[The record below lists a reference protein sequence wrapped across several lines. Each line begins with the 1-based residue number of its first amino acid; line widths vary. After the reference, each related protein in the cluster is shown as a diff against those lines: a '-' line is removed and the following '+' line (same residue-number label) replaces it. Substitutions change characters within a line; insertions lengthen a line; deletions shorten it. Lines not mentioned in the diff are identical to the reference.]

1 MRLISVYERF
11 EESSVVLFK
20 LLAEREPHQNISHR
34 AMPTWEEHVEFVL
47 RHPYAAWYLVEVD
60 GYPRGAV
67 YLTKAREIG
76 IGILKGQ
83 RGHRYGLDAVAELM
97 RLHPGRFLWNV
108 NPSNTQSIALAHK
121 LGFSQQPIQF
131 TYEKE
136 PMC

>member
-11 EESSVVLFK
+11 EESSIVLFR

-60 GYPRGAV
+60 GYPRGSV
-67 YLTKAREIG
+67 YLTKQREIG
-76 IGILKGQ
+76 VGILKGQ

-97 RLHPGRFLWNV
+97 RLHPGRFVAN
-108 NPSNTQSIALAHK
+108 IAPGNDASLNLFRR
-121 LGFSQQPIQF
+121 LGFGGPIQV
-131 TYEKE
+131 TLER
-136 PMC
+136 PA